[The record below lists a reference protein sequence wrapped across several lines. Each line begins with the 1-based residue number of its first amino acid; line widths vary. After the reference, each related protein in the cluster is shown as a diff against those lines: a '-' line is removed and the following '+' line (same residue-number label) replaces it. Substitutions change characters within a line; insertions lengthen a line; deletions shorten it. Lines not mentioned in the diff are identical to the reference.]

1 MLSFPVPVNAAGPL
15 AVVRGE
21 QRPDLLR
28 DETLATIFKASAAAF
43 PDKQALGAIGTGE
56 RLTYREL
63 DERSD
68 RVAAALARR
77 GVGAGMFVG
86 LWFQRSIDL
95 HVALLGLIKTGAS
108 FIPFDADIPPERVT
122 ASLADAGAGLL
133 ISHAPQAE
141 KYAAVEAG
149 TVTLEALLADTGRE
163 VPAGPAPALT
173 DAAYAIYTSGTSGKP
188 KGIKVSHRNIC
199 HYLRAG
205 NERLRIAADDVVLQQ
220 ASIAFDLS
228 LEEIFI
234 PYMVGAT
241 LKIASAAVLQDIDA
255 LPQMLEAE
263 GITVIDTVPT
273 LLSMLSR
280 DVAGL
285 NTIILGGE
293 ACPPA
298 LVARFAR
305 PGRRLLNTYGP
316 TETTVVATS
325 TELEAGDDI
334 TIGRP
339 IPNYTAYV
347 VDDQLN
353 LLAPG
358 ETGELLVGGPGV
370 AMGYLNLPEMTAA
383 KFIANPFAL
392 DGSDPVLYRTGD
404 AVSLK
409 PDGRIVFQGRIDSQ
423 VKIRGYRI
431 ELGEIESLLAADR
444 AIRTA
449 VVTANQSEAGDT
461 LVAHLVP
468 RGEIDLDRIKRD
480 LAAKIPRYMLPS
492 AFQLHDA
499 LPVLPSGK
507 VDRKALSSLPVPER
521 QATAG
526 EQEPPRSWTEAQLLK
541 AAQELLRAPAVDFEA
556 DFFTDL
562 GGHSLLA
569 ARFVSEV
576 RRVPALSG
584 IAIRDLY
591 THRTLRNLARALDES
606 AAAAA
611 AAPPPDRSFE
621 PVPLARRFLC
631 GLAQAVTLPFIVA
644 LVSVQW
650 IGLLLASMLLVGDNA
665 SILTELAVL
674 CGVYICLNLATKLAV
689 IGLKWLVIGRTRP
702 GVYPLWG
709 AYYFRIW
716 LMQRIVQLTT
726 PKFLKGSPLIRVYL
740 RALGARIG
748 HDAMIDDF
756 EEGAIDLVTIGDRA
770 SLGTKL
776 KLANVEVIG
785 NEVHVGRI
793 KIGTGARIGN
803 GSVIGGDVVIGD
815 GAEIGDLTALPQG
828 TMVAPGTHWEGA
840 PAAEIG
846 PAEQDDP
853 ADHPHLGR
861 FGRFV
866 QAIGYFIAY
875 NLCLVIGLLPIF
887 PAFSLFSEVEALFG
901 ADPDQPLSWSLVAVA
916 AWPAALALIVVSM
929 AVMVALRWLLL
940 PKVREGS
947 YSIFGSLYFRKW
959 VIGLSTESLLETL
972 NSLYATVFMRN
983 WYRMM
988 GAKIGKG
995 TEISAS
1001 FAGRYDLIEM
1011 GRDNFIG
1018 DETIFGD
1025 EEIRNGRM
1033 ILKRLKTGDRC
1044 FFGNSSVVSQGSVVE
1059 DDALIGIKSRLPDS
1073 LKVGTGETWLG
1084 SPPIA
1089 MPTRQKVAAAA
1100 GTTYAPPFRMK
1111 LLRVVFETLHTSLPT
1126 AVLIAAAYI
1135 TADILASVISE
1146 GAWLAATGIFLVA
1159 GLAISGLMYLA
1170 AVAVKWLLIGTYKPM
1185 MRPMWSWWAM
1195 RTEGVAV
1202 IYGGLASKM
1211 LLDYLRGTPFLP
1223 WLLRP
1228 FGAKIGKGTWINTT
1242 DICEFD
1248 CTEIGDHA
1256 VLNMGA
1262 CPQTHLYEDRV
1273 MKVGRIRIGR
1283 GATIGT
1289 GATVLYDTEIG
1300 PFAQVELLTLIM
1312 KGEALPTSTV
1322 WTGIPAQ
1329 AQILAPA
1336 NAEAH
1341 EPART
1346 PVLAEAAE

>member
-1 MLSFPVPVNAAGPL
+1 MLSSPVSVIAAGPR

-28 DETLATIFKASAAAF
+28 DETLATIFRASAAAF
-43 PDKQALGAIGTGE
+43 PDKIALATIGSAE
-56 RLTYREL
+56 RLSYREL
-63 DERSD
+63 DARSD

-95 HVALLGLIKTGAS
+95 HVALLGLVKTGAS
-108 FIPFDADIPPERVT
+108 FIPFDADIPPERVS

-133 ISHAPQAE
+133 LSHAPQAE
-141 KYAAVEAG
+141 KYGAVQAE
-149 TVTLEALLADTGRE
+149 TVTLEALLADSRRE
-163 VPAGPAPALT
+163 APASPAPALD

-205 NERLRIAADDVVLQQ
+205 NERLRIGPNDVVLQQ

-228 LEEIFI
+228 LEEIFV

-241 LKIASAAVLQDIDA
+241 LKIATPAVLQDIDA
-255 LPQMLEAE
+255 LPRTLEEE
-263 GITVIDTVPT
+263 GISVIDTVPT

-285 NTIILGGE
+285 DTIILGGE

-305 PGRRLLNTYGP
+305 PGRRLINTYGP

-325 TELEAGDDI
+325 IELEPGAEI

-347 VDDQLN
+347 ADEQLR

-358 ETGELLVGGPGV
+358 EIGELLVGGPGV
-370 AMGYLNLPEMTAA
+370 AMGYLNLPELTAA
-383 KFIANPFAL
+383 KFIANPFAS

-404 AVSLK
+404 AVSLRE
-409 PDGRIVFQGRIDSQ
+409 DGQILFHGRIDSQ
-423 VKIRGYRI
+423 VKIRGFRI
-431 ELGEIESLLAADR
+431 ELGEIESLLSADPSVR
-444 AIRTA
+444 AA
-449 VVTANQSEAGDT
+449 VVTANPSEAGDA
-461 LVAHLVP
+461 LVAHLVVQ
-468 RGEIDLDRIKRD
+468 GEIDLDRIKRD

-492 AFQLHDA
+492 AFQLHDT

-507 VDRKALSSLPVPER
+507 VDRKALSALPLPQR
-521 QATAG
+521 PAKTA

-541 AAQELLRAPAVDFEA
+541 AAQDLLRMPAIDLEA
-556 DFFTDL
+556 DFFTEL

-576 RRVPALSG
+576 RRVPALAG

-591 THRTLRNLARALDES
+591 THRTLRNLATALDES
-606 AAAAA
+606 VAASA

-631 GLAQAVTLPFIVA
+631 GLAQAITLPFIIA

-650 IGLLLASMLLVGDNA
+650 IGLLLSSMLLVGSDA
-665 SILTELAVL
+665 PILIELAVL
-674 CGVYICLNLATKLAV
+674 SGVYVGLNLAIKLVV
-689 IGLKWLVIGRTRP
+689 IGLKWLVIGRTKP

-756 EEGAIDLVTIGDRA
+756 EEGAIDLITIGDRA

-776 KLANVEVIG
+776 KFANVEVVG

-793 KIGTGARIGN
+793 EIGAGARIGN

-828 TMVAPGTHWEGA
+828 TMVAPGTRWEGA
-840 PAAEIG
+840 PAAETG
-846 PAEQDDP
+846 LAEQDDP
-853 ADHPHLGR
+853 AEHPRLGR
-861 FGRFV
+861 VGRTF
-866 QAIGYFIAY
+866 QTGGYFIAY
-875 NLCLVIGLLPIF
+875 NLCLVVGLMPIF
-887 PAFSLFSEVEALFG
+887 PAFALLEEVEALFG
-901 ADPDQPLSWSLVAVA
+901 ANPDQPLSWSLVAFA
-916 AWPAALALIVVSM
+916 AWPAALALIVISM

-940 PKVREGS
+940 PRVREGS

-983 WYRMM
+983 WYRLM

-1033 ILKRLKTGDRC
+1033 ILKRMKTGDRC
-1044 FFGNSSVVSQGSVVE
+1044 FFGNSSVISQGSTVA

-1073 LKVGTGETWLG
+1073 LQVGAGQTWLG

-1089 MPTRQKVAAAA
+1089 MPTRQRVAAAA
-1100 GTTYAPPFRMK
+1100 GATYAPPLRMK
-1111 LLRVVFETLHTSLPT
+1111 LLRVAFETLHTSLPT

-1135 TADILASVISE
+1135 AADILADVIND
-1146 GAWLAATGIFLVA
+1146 GAWLTATGIFLLT
-1159 GLAISGLMYLA
+1159 GLTISALMYLA

-1228 FGAKIGKGTWINTT
+1228 FGAKIGKGVWLNTT

-1248 CTEIGDHA
+1248 CTEIADHA
-1256 VLNMGA
+1256 VLNLGS

-1283 GATIGT
+1283 GATVGT

-1300 PFAQVELLTLIM
+1300 PFAQVEQLTLIM
-1312 KGEALPTSTV
+1312 KGETIPESTV

-1329 AQILAPA
+1329 AMVPA
-1336 NAEAH
+1336 HVEPQH
-1341 EPART
+1341 EPALL
-1346 PVLAEAAE
+1346 PMLADAAE